1 MPACKAPAEF
11 PGIPYTTARFFVI
24 ICTFLTSVEVVLLE
38 KRKRRRRLVLF
49 VLLAVLCIGGAELAA
64 CRVMEPELFQEIVR
78 PAVWLAEQ
86 AKELGGRALRGLET
100 LAAGAWDGLRSIG
113 TQVAAHVAPAEPEP
127 EEPAEDPPENQLV
140 SEPTVASD
148 LPIED
153 PKVTEFSTYANH
165 EILTGGP
172 VDVYYFHQGEEPWA
186 SSRYG
191 PDPIAGYGCGPT
203 AMAMVVSTLT
213 DLFVNPADMAQW
225 AYEAGYCCPGSGSY
239 HSIVQGTA
247 EAFGLEAE
255 SWQKFTA
262 EELCRDLALGYIFV
276 ALMGPGHF
284 TANGHFILLRGI
296 TLEGKVL
303 VADPNSRDRSL
314 MAWEPQLLLDEL
326 SSSRTNGAP
335 LWRIST
341 LPQEP

>member
-1 MPACKAPAEF
+1 MRPDTAAPAAA
-11 PGIPYTTARFFVI
+11 PTTP
-24 ICTFLTSVEVVLLE
+24 L
-38 KRKRRRRLVLF
+38 
-49 VLLAVLCIGGAELAA
+49 
-64 CRVMEPELFQEIVR
+64 
-78 PAVWLAEQ
+78 
-86 AKELGGRALRGLET
+86 
-100 LAAGAWDGLRSIG
+100 
-113 TQVAAHVAPAEPEP
+113 
-127 EEPAEDPPENQLV
+127 
-140 SEPTVASD
+140 
-148 LPIED
+148 
-153 PKVTEFSTYANH
+153 
-165 EILTGGP
+165 
-172 VDVYYFHQGEEPWA
+172 
-186 SSRYG
+186 SR
-191 PDPIAGYGCGPT
+191 
-203 AMAMVVSTLT
+203 
-213 DLFVNPADMAQW
+213 
-225 AYEAGYCCPGSGSY
+225 E
-239 HSIVQGTA
+239 TA